1 MTSTVL
7 IRPLSQL
14 VLLSPKQ
21 QMSLIEW
28 RLYTPSSLST
38 NPAGGS
44 ASIAPQSLP
53 KQLPLNQNGTFR
65 RGFVKN
71 KNQCVRSQRLIPR
84 KLFEVHHI
92 PTEILRSQ
100 ASLFEALW
108 KPKHVRNRISIKKI
122 DHRGLGYIKNRRRA
136 TRISAYVVG
145 TLYMGKETLASN
157 ERHRSA
163 ISYFDQSS
171 FLLKKSLKNRQ
182 VINFPLRFK
191 PSTVLCGRNAR
202 GDP

>member
-1 MTSTVL
+1 MPRSLTASAHSIALNDIDCAYTAPLPAGLTV
-7 IRPLSQL
+7 
-14 VLLSPKQ
+14 PKTA
-21 QMSLIEW
+21 SLIEW

-92 PTEILRSQ
+92 PTEILRSV
-100 ASLFEALW
+100 SLRYFNIGSRNM
-108 KPKHVRNRISIKKI
+108 HVRNRISIKKI

-145 TLYMGKETLASN
+145 VLPCIWEKKPWPLMKGIDQPY
-157 ERHRSA
+157 H
-163 ISYFDQSS
+163 IST
-171 FLLKKSLKNRQ
+171 KK
-182 VINFPLRFK
+182 VNFFFRR
-191 PSTVLCGRNAR
+191 V
-202 GDP
+202 